1 MLCKSVGGIV
11 PHSRAA
17 DCNKTLRTRQRS
29 QKEMP
34 MCRFI
39 AALLGSIVMSITLA
53 AAASEAARS
62 INAEDNSANRSNHE
76 QLSRAGIG
84 PPQSARLDSNES
96 ARLDINAGEIGVLF
110 FRRDGDDPKE
120 LRVDDSTL
128 VYITGRMGAGR
139 TYQNGRQIEIHPALM
154 ESIRQIAMQQF
165 RMPGGTQVS
174 LSELPPAAK
183 QALVWFLEGRAT
195 PKVMFARAT
204 SREDTARVSEL
215 RATKILITG
224 ASLKVA
230 HPTDVVEL
238 VRTAMLIFGLKS
250 DACDGAGDS
259 RCDRPGVRE
268 AFAQI
273 KREEALQRA
282 STAR

>member
-1 MLCKSVGGIV
+1 
-11 PHSRAA
+11 
-17 DCNKTLRTRQRS
+17 
-29 QKEMP
+29 

-39 AALLGSIVMSITLA
+39 AAALLSCIVMSITLA
-53 AAASEAARS
+53 ADASGGARYN
-62 INAEDNSANRSNHE
+62 NAQDNSANRLNRG
-76 QLSRAGIG
+76 QLFRGGIG
-84 PPQSARLDSNES
+84 PARSSGLDSNEP
-96 ARLDINAGEIGVLF
+96 ARLDNNAAEIGILF
-110 FRRDGDDPKE
+110 FRRDGGDPKD

-128 VYITGRMGAGR
+128 LYITGRMGEDH

-165 RMPGGTQVS
+165 RAPAGRQVP

-183 QALVWFLEGRAT
+183 QALIWFLEGRAT

-204 SREDTARVSEL
+204 SREDTARVSEV

-224 ASLKVA
+224 ASLKA
-230 HPTDVVEL
+230 ARPADMVEL
-238 VRTAMLIFGLKS
+238 VKSAMLIFGLKS

-259 RCDRPGVRE
+259 RCDQPGVRD

-273 KREEALQRA
+273 KREEALQRV

>member
-1 MLCKSVGGIV
+1 
-11 PHSRAA
+11 
-17 DCNKTLRTRQRS
+17 
-29 QKEMP
+29 

-53 AAASEAARS
+53 AAASEGARS
-62 INAEDNSANRSNHE
+62 NNAADNSANRSNRE
-76 QLSRAGIG
+76 QLSRAGSG
-84 PPQSARLDSNES
+84 PSQS
-96 ARLDINAGEIGVLF
+96 ARLDINTAGIGVLF
-110 FRRDGDDPKE
+110 FRRDGGDPKE

-128 VYITGRMGAGR
+128 VFITGRMGEGR

-165 RMPGGTQVS
+165 RTPGGTQAS

-195 PKVMFARAT
+195 PKVMFARVT

-224 ASLKVA
+224 ASLKPA
-230 HPTDVVEL
+230 HSTEMVEL
-238 VRTAMLIFGLKS
+238 VRTAMLTFGLKS

-259 RCDRPGVRE
+259 RCDQPGVRE